1 MDQLIGDYTSPVSTV
16 IFSILR
22 NRAAETE
29 LDYLQK
35 LTINDTPC
43 WCIDDGGAV
52 TILLPE
58 EY

>member
-1 MDQLIGDYTSPVSTV
+1 MSTV
-16 IFSILR
+16 VFSLLR

-35 LTINDTPC
+35 LAINDVAC
-43 WCIDDGGAV
+43 WCIDDGDVV
-52 TILLPE
+52 TMLLPS